1 MGSPVAVLN
10 RNVILATLF
19 LSIGLSYDV
28 YAVNG
33 SNILNHCRADR
44 AGNDIEVMDTL
55 SSLSSNSSHLVG
67 RQ

>member
-28 YAVNG
+28 YVVNG
-33 SNILNHCRADR
+33 SNIAQ
-44 AGNDIEVMDTL
+44 
-55 SSLSSNSSHLVG
+55 SLSCRSSGQQH
-67 RQ
+67 